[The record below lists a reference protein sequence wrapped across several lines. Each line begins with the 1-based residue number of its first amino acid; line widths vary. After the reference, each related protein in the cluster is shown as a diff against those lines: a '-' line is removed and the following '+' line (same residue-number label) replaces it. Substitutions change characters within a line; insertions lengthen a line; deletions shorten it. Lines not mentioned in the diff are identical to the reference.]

1 MITPDPWEQHISLA
15 TVFSLYREGIRR
27 YGGDPSDPKPG
38 CVERSLAAAWNA
50 ESYTVADHGHLPGL
64 VLAGYL
70 LVYLAMNHC
79 FTDGNKR
86 VAWST
91 ALHILRRHGL
101 TIEATD
107 DESEQLVNDIITG
120 TIPGGGHGVA
130 MWLAERLI
138 AIEYM
143 ADR

>member
-1 MITPDPWEQHISLA
+1 MTAPAPWEKYISLA
-15 TVFSLYREGIRR
+15 NVFALYREGIRR
-27 YGGDPSDPKPG
+27 YGGDHSDPKPG

-50 ESYTVADHGHLPGL
+50 ESYTDSECDHLPGL

-91 ALHILRRHGL
+91 AMSILLCHGL
-101 TIEATD
+101 TVEATA
-107 DESEQLVNDIITG
+107 EEAEKLMIEVIAG
-120 TIPGGGHGVA
+120 TIGDGLEVA
-130 MWLAERLI
+130 DWLAERLVAVEHI
-138 AIEYM
+138 PS
-143 ADR
+143 